1 MWYVIQTETGRE
13 QELVDAIN
21 RVLCGA
27 GYKRCFVIR
36 QECVWRIGGG
46 YKTYIRPMF
55 PSYVFAETDAPEAF
69 FLSLKRVSRL
79 SRLLRNDGVFGTV
92 TEEEQA
98 LLCRMMGESR
108 EDRGNKRNKGN
119 ICHPETAAG
128 GTAGVFG
135 APPYLVR
142 RSPVRVSGEGEIT
155 EAGGF
160 LKDYLDKIV
169 KKRLRKRS
177 VTIEIPFLGEN
188 RRIQVGIRVE
198 GEDPD

>member
-69 FLSLKRVSRL
+69 FLSLKRVDRL
-79 SRLLRNDGVFGTV
+79 SRLLGNDGVFGTV

-98 LLCRMMGESR
+98 LLCRMMEGEEGRALRLCPQES
-108 EDRGNKRNKGN
+108 EKG
-119 ICHPETAAG
+119 PARAG
-128 GTAGVFG
+128 DTY
-135 APPYLVR
+135 PNLVR

>member
-13 QELVDAIN
+13 QELVDAID
-21 RVLCGA
+21 RVLCGT
-27 GYKRCFVIR
+27 GYERCFVIC
-36 QECVWRIGGG
+36 QECVWRMEGS

-69 FLSLKRVSRL
+69 FLSLKRIGRL
-79 SRLLRNDGVFGTV
+79 SRLLGNDGVFGTV

-98 LLCRMMGESR
+98 LLCRMLGES
-108 EDRGNKRNKGN
+108 
-119 ICHPETAAG
+119 AAVH
-128 GTAGVFG
+128 A

-142 RSPVRVSGEGEIT
+142 RSPVRVSREGEIT

-160 LKDYLDKIV
+160 LRDYLDQIV
-169 KKRLRKRS
+169 KKRLRKRI
-177 VTIEIPFLGEN
+177 VTIEIPFLGEM

-198 GEDPD
+198 GEDPDENVNRVEIKNGN